1 MSTDRN
7 AEMLRLIV
15 DAADDYY
22 TKHGHYPSRVRVGP
36 TVARFLV
43 PAGERQA
50 RIALRPGG
58 TTLWITVVAD
68 GGMGPTQIVVES

>member
-1 MSTDRN
+1 MSDDRN
-7 AEMLRLIV
+7 AEMLRLII

-22 TKHGHYPSRVRVGP
+22 AKHGHYPARVRVGP
-36 TVARFLV
+36 SVARFFV
-43 PAGERQA
+43 QAGERQA

-68 GGMGPTQIVVES
+68 SGMGLTQIVAES